1 MDFSFEERLNYL
13 LNDRKQTPWGKSLG
27 FTSASISHIFS
38 GGRVPGPEFLEA
50 IRRAEN
56 VNLNWLLTGEGKP
69 FIVNY
74 FQYTDALVETLDAM
88 LTDEGWKVCICA
100 LAEQTALVLVMP
112 GQYEFKGKWVDYT
125 LCEVLVGQGSE
136 GLANVLRNH
145 HHHREMYVAPE
156 LPSSTLNKIVNGEL
170 GTYGLLHHSS
180 TALENWLQPA
190 TKDALQFMPENNQS
204 VPISIPLMRTVVNLV
219 EQHQARTKQPLD
231 GDQKARVITAV
242 YRQAEK
248 SELND
253 DEIQAVIETS
263 FDVLKD

>member
-1 MDFSFEERLNYL
+1 MNFEERLTFIL
-13 LNDRKQTPWGKSLG
+13 KDRKRTPWGSCLG
-27 FTSASISHIFS
+27 FTSTSISSMFNGH
-38 GGRVPGPEFLEA
+38 VPGPEFLEA

-74 FQYTDALVETLDAM
+74 FQKAPEFVETLDTM
-88 LTDEGWKVCICA
+88 LTDEDWTVYVCS
-100 LAEQTALVLVMP
+100 LAERTTLVLTQL

-136 GLANVLRNH
+136 ELAHSLCKHLDKKNIYTIDL
-145 HHHREMYVAPE
+145 PE
-156 LPSSTLNKIVNGEL
+156 SEVDKIAGGQL
-170 GTYGLLHHSS
+170 GTYSLLTHQDSHLTNFSVK
-180 TALENWLQPA
+180 A
-190 TKDALQFMPENNQS
+190 TPEMLQFVAENTQS
-204 VPISIPLMRTVVNLV
+204 VPVSIPLMRAVVSKV
-219 EQHQARTKQPLD
+219 EQHEDKTKQSLD
-231 GDQKARVITAV
+231 SDQKARVITAV